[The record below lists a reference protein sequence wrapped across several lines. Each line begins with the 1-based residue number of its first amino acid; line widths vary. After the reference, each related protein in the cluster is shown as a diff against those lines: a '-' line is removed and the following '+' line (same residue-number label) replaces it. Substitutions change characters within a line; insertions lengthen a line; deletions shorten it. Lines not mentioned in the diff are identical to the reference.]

1 MPGEG
6 KEKSHAMEVRHMPN
20 RHMAGRE
27 GSFRKKKGNPKI
39 RKAYL
44 HSGPNPKER
53 ERKENGRVVP
63 F

>member
-1 MPGEG
+1 MPWRLDTCQTDTWQG
-6 KEKSHAMEVRHMPN
+6 
-20 RHMAGRE
+20 GRE
-27 GSFRKKKGNPKI
+27 ALGKKKGNPKI